1 MEIAAN
7 KIAPAQVPTK
17 THSGHSSPRLQIDRV
32 TLTSNRPAG
41 VGDAYRAPQGTER
54 IKPRHSAKQHRCQGT
69 YPPPKGATDIPGLEV
84 SGTVDEAGAI
94 YTAYVSFLT
103 CPLRVIM

>member
-7 KIAPAQVPTK
+7 KIAPAQVPIK

-54 IKPRHSAKQHRCQGT
+54 IKPRHSAKQHRCQGN
-69 YPPPKGATDIPGLEV
+69 YPPPIPV
-84 SGTVDEAGAI
+84 IDPNPPVIPRAAPAI
-94 YTAYVSFLT
+94 FLA
-103 CPLRVIM
+103 PIAIP